1 MQSSLRET
9 KRVATMKRIQGVAV
23 DLFTEYGFAGTTV
36 EDIARKAEVGP
47 ATIYRLFETK
57 ERIVIWDEYDE
68 GFMET
73 MHALIAAEGLRT
85 ALEALC
91 KEVDE
96 GMDDEQVRRIRARN
110 RLVEGEPALQKEYVA
125 TAHEIATMVA
135 DALAARANRTVPTSS
150 NVAVGHVVAGLFHAL
165 MVEWSKADD
174 GEQSFADLL
183 HGALDAIRDEVI
195 A

>member
-1 MQSSLRET
+1 MPASLRET

-23 DLFTEYGFAGTTV
+23 DLFTEHGFTGTTV

-73 MHALIAAEGLRT
+73 MHALIAAEGLRA

-96 GMDDEQVRRIRARN
+96 GMDDEQIHRIQARN
-110 RLVEGEPALQKEYVA
+110 RLVEAEPALQKEYVA
-125 TAHEIATMVA
+125 TAHEIATMIA
-135 DALAARANRTVPTSS
+135 DALAARGGREAPTSAD
-150 NVAVGHVVAGLFHAL
+150 VAVGHAVAGLFHAL
-165 MVEWSKADD
+165 MSEWSKADGD
-174 GEQSFADLL
+174 ERSFAELL
-183 HGALDAIRDEVI
+183 RLALDAVRDEI
-195 A
+195 LS